1 MNIEHGEKL
10 FEFASFADWCNTA
23 KSKFFTAK
31 VSGDDVICVDRRG
44 RLCGWGKHFMQA
56 RDEDTFPVEVYR
68 LRADMNKRKQG
79 ELL

>member
-10 FEFASFADWCNTA
+10 FEFSSLDDWRDTA

-31 VSGDDVICVDRRG
+31 VSGSDVICVDRRG
-44 RLCGWGKHFMQA
+44 RLCGWGKHFIQA
-56 RDEDTFPVEVYR
+56 RDEGSYPVEVFR
-68 LRADMNKRKQG
+68 LRADMNKRRQG

>member
-1 MNIEHGEKL
+1 MTVEHGEKL
-10 FEFASFADWCNTA
+10 FEFTSFGDWCDTA
-23 KSKFFTAK
+23 KSKFFAAK
-31 VSGDDVICVDRRG
+31 VSGADVICVDSRG

-56 RDEDTFPVEVYR
+56 RDEDSFPVEVFR